1 MDADNPLAFK
11 AWLDVV
17 DLRRRLSHRLAFY
30 DIMDVQLWASG
41 SVAELN
47 AAALTK
53 LIDAQDGG
61 FISQSDHSVPDNVP
75 DASYD

>member
-1 MDADNPLAFK
+1 
-11 AWLDVV
+11 
-17 DLRRRLSHRLAFY
+17 
-30 DIMDVQLWASG
+30 VQLWASG

-61 FISQSDHSVPDNVP
+61 FISQSDHSVPDNAP